1 LFAVGQT
8 VLHFFVSFD
17 FGLPQMVKASLAVGQ
32 TVKLSAVRSQW
43 SMGTM
48 VFIHARIWDCFWNF
62 GRGKNCRD
70 SGRRVEIFGRDF
82 LPPVI
87 RGDFCSAFLNF

>member
-32 TVKLSAVRSQW
+32 TVKRSAVSGQIT
-43 SMGTM
+43 MVEGTM
-48 VFIHARIWDCFWNF
+48 FFIDARIWDCFWDF
-62 GRGKNCRD
+62 GRGKNCRY
-70 SGRRVEIFGRDF
+70 SGRRVGNFGRDF
-82 LPPVI
+82 LPTAI
-87 RGDFCSAFLNF
+87 RGDF